1 MNIQTYLINKT
12 AQLNCNASLNE
23 KGELTIN
30 YDGRDFTSVEFD
42 ELYPVNVLQVNW
54 QNKENKGANN
64 NRKIG
69 FIHNIKS
76 Y

>member
-1 MNIQTYLINKT
+1 MNIQQYLINKT

-23 KGELTIN
+23 KGELIIN
-30 YDGRDFTSVEFD
+30 YAGRDFTPLEFD
-42 ELYPVNVLQVNW
+42 LLYPVNVLSVNW
-54 QNKENKGANN
+54 QNKENKGLNN
-64 NRKIG
+64 NKKIG